1 METISDNKDQ
11 ASYGIS
17 SMVEADTMKG
27 FHERKSG
34 RPLPESRTLNIA
46 PLSFDS
52 VRLTAKKGAALVFT
66 WLQSVTGI
74 LCIPPALVET
84 SVKACDK
91 SDILVRGQRALY
103 LALSALNAREDYEMF
118 YEMVGHPCEGCCWLQ
133 TVIDILYTP
142 PALVANEVKA
152 GDKSDISIRVQLA
165 LYLAPGAL
173 NAREGYEMIWEKM
186 GYISMNCSVYILNI
200 SLLKVSGG
208 DVVSYAKGNVSVV
221 RPRRLSVVVVNLVPD
236 AGKEVLDSSG
246 WTCNCDNHLGAKVSE
261 GSLNRESDEC
271 SGDSKLGV
279 VLRPP
284 LFWRTTNS
292 TVHSLQ
298 NQKSE
303 SVMAISYIGWDM
315 LSDGDQHSYCGKT
328 WMPSA
333 LAGESQLYRQTR
345 ERDAMKSAGGYTFY
359 LLFDNSSGVNLETL
373 LSVQPTMDKPA
384 PCGSL
389 ADHRFAYAN
398 SAVRDASDLVSLT
411 REFCPTA
418 IAPAFASENAG
429 PVHIL
434 GANYQGHHASDTAGS
449 SERGLV
455 VEAEASWLQPY
466 SSAKFPAAS
475 FPPSNSNLKNWHAIP
490 PDKNLGSSDLHH
502 GWASSGHFDP
512 GPLNA
517 PPNIFIQ
524 GTSAPIYI
532 QSRGR
537 ASTHTSPPLIYGG
550 MHVMATT
557 SLARGDYHITTPIGG
572 TSSGA
577 SM

>member
-84 SVKACDK
+84 SVKVCDK

-103 LALSALNAREDYEMF
+103 LSLSALNASEDYEMF
-118 YEMVGHPCEGCCWLQ
+118 YEMMGHPCEGCCWLQ
-133 TVIDILYTP
+133 TVTGILYMP

-152 GDKSDISIRVQLA
+152 GNKSD
-165 LYLAPGAL
+165 
-173 NAREGYEMIWEKM
+173 
-186 GYISMNCSVYILNI
+186 
-200 SLLKVSGG
+200 
-208 DVVSYAKGNVSVV
+208 KGNVSVV
-221 RPRRLSVVVVNLVPD
+221 RPWRLSVVVVNLVPD
-236 AGKEVLDSSG
+236 AGKEVLNSSG
-246 WTCNCDNHLGAKVSE
+246 RTCNCDNHLGAKVSE

-303 SVMAISYIGWDM
+303 SVLAISYIGWDM

-345 ERDAMKSAGGYTFY
+345 ERDAMKRAGGYTFY

-373 LSVQPTMDKPA
+373 LSVQPTMDKPT

-398 SAVRDASDLVSLT
+398 SAVRDASDLASLT
-411 REFCPTA
+411 REFYPTA
-418 IAPAFASENAG
+418 IAPALASENAG

-434 GANYQGHHASDTAGS
+434 GVYYQGHHVSDTAGFFKQ
-449 SERGLV
+449 GLV
-455 VEAEASWLQPY
+455 VEAEAFWLQSY
-466 SSAKFPAAS
+466 SSAEFSAAS
-475 FPPSNSNLKNWHAIP
+475 FPSSTSTSKNWYAISS
-490 PDKNLGSSDLHH
+490 DKNLVSSDLHR

-517 PPNIFIQ
+517 PPNICTP
-524 GTSAPIYI
+524 GTSVPTYM
-532 QSRGR
+532 Q
-537 ASTHTSPPLIYGG
+537 
-550 MHVMATT
+550 
-557 SLARGDYHITTPIGG
+557 
-572 TSSGA
+572 
-577 SM
+577 